1 MGNSPEEN
9 YTINHVCL
17 KPTAV
22 KLFTKTFGLQ
32 TERDDEFRNVFPA
45 AVLSHQIHSINEIR
59 VTSHSIFAFLYHHNS
74 SHFIRRE
81 AFTTFRITPER
92 VKSGSYF
99 IVMQFRRICLK
110 KKFECFVTNEGVGI
124 Q

>member
-1 MGNSPEEN
+1 MRANGQLTRGKLHNKSCLPEAHCCQTFHEN
-9 YTINHVCL
+9 FR
-17 KPTAV
+17 P
-22 KLFTKTFGLQ
+22 Q

-92 VKSGSYF
+92 VVHISS
-99 IVMQFRRICLK
+99 
-110 KKFECFVTNEGVGI
+110 
-124 Q
+124 